1 MTYPMWPLPA
11 ELLLLLLDDEG
22 KPRVDST
29 KRKAAVAGA
38 AVLQLVLD
46 GALVLAPGEP
56 KRARLVA
63 NPGVPAQSAALA
75 QARDRAVNRKPKD
88 AVARI
93 GGASDF
99 KGRANDIQESVLQ
112 ELTAAGVVEPVEHT
126 HVGVFR
132 STRWVVRRPQVASDI
147 TTRIAA
153 ALDGAQ
159 PDTPTAALIGIVN
172 AIDLLPKIF
181 PQRDKKTMRRR
192 AKQIG
197 ELGWGGEAV
206 AQAIKEVQAAVTAS
220 VVVAATTATT

>member
-1 MTYPMWPLPA
+1 MTHPMWPLPA
-11 ELLLLLLDDEG
+11 ELLLLLFDREG
-22 KPRVDST
+22 KPRIDST

-56 KRARLVA
+56 KRARLLA
-63 NPGVPAQSAALA
+63 NPGVPTQSAALA

-112 ELTAAGVVEPVEHT
+112 ELTAAGVIEPIEHN
-126 HVGVFR
+126 HLGVFR
-132 STRWVVRRPQVASDI
+132 STRWIVRQPDVASDI

-197 ELGWGGEAV
+197 ELGWGAEAV
-206 AQAIKEVQAAVTAS
+206 TEAIKEVQAAVTAS
-220 VVVAATTATT
+220 VVVVTTTATT